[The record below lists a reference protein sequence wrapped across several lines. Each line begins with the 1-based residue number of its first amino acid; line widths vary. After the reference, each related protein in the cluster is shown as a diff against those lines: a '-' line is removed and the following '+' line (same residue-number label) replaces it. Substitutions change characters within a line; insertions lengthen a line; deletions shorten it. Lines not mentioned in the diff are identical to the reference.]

1 MARNYLLSLDCEL
14 LEGKLYAL
22 AQAFAL
28 SLLASLSLSIPM
40 YCMFTFTRGLEMIFR
55 NLMDTGPV

>member
-40 YCMFTFTRGLEMIFR
+40 YCMFTFTR
-55 NLMDTGPV
+55 D